1 VGREFRSVHPR
12 DILSIVADHVNFFG
26 MPPKLSNQLIDL
38 ACNSFFGMEDVKE
51 AAEKNAA

>member
-1 VGREFRSVHPR
+1 MGREFRSVHPR